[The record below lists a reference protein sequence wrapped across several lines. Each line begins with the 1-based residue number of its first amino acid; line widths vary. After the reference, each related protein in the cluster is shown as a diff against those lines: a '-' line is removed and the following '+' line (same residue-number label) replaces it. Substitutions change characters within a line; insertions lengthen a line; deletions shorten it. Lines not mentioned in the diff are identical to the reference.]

1 MKFAGAMVEGFDLDW
16 VQWEKLE
23 NYYCMGRTKNIQ
35 WQKLENYYCMGRTKN
50 IINTIYFF
58 KKN

>member
-58 KKN
+58 